1 MRRLIYLVVA
11 LVAVLLL
18 VAVGVYAIRSRSGRA
33 PAARADAAPSH
44 TMPDTSAGAR
54 QPATAAPPGTPRGPI
69 TIDPR
74 RQQLIGVKTVAVTH
88 EPMQQSVRTVGVFR
102 YDETRQADINL
113 RVE

>member
-44 TMPDTSAGAR
+44 TMPDTSAATRDRGTAWNSAR
-54 QPATAAPPGTPRGPI
+54 AHHDRSAPAAADWRQNG
-69 TIDPR
+69 R
-74 RQQLIGVKTVAVTH
+74 RHA
-88 EPMQQSVRTVGVFR
+88 
-102 YDETRQADINL
+102 
-113 RVE
+113 